1 MCEKKVTQLYI
12 DLSGVAVIDTMV
24 AHQLFSLIEA
34 LRLIGVSSTL
44 SGIRPEIAQTAVQL
58 GLSFEDISLRSTL
71 ASAIASDLK
80 LKKV

>member
-1 MCEKKVTQLYI
+1 MI
-12 DLSGVAVIDTMV
+12 NTMV
-24 AHQLFSLIEA
+24 AHQLFTLMGA
-34 LRLIGVSSTL
+34 LGLIGVSSTL

-58 GLSFEDISLRSTL
+58 GLSFEGISLRSTL

>member
-1 MCEKKVTQLYI
+1 
-12 DLSGVAVIDTMV
+12 MV

-58 GLSFEDISLRSTL
+58 GLSFEDIS
-71 ASAIASDLK
+71 
-80 LKKV
+80 

>member
-1 MCEKKVTQLYI
+1 M
-12 DLSGVAVIDTMV
+12 IDTMV

-58 GLSFEDISLRSTL
+58 GLSFEDISLRSTRF
-71 ASAIASDLK
+71 SNCIGLK
-80 LKKV
+80 IKKGIRLKALYLFD

>member
-1 MCEKKVTQLYI
+1 
-12 DLSGVAVIDTMV
+12 
-24 AHQLFSLIEA
+24 SLIEA

-58 GLSFEDISLRSTL
+58 GLSFEGISLRSTL